1 MKTEHEPVNRPPL
14 FRTHSTDLTED
25 ELLILDVMFECSV
38 TYPMLRTCNF
48 VPQFNARPHR
58 LDDETLKSTLVSFG
72 RRGITD
78 VDDGM
83 FRGHHYISI
92 TPKGGELWASERQ
105 PKWERYCTDS
115 YPATIRGRTI
125 MSVKCT
131 TSWVRDDF
139 IRLQPEYSARTK
151 SATISDIGLVHW
163 RDFGKLYIG
172 LASYAEPS
180 KRTPDEF
187 YEWLPRH
194 QAHIERVEKERSW
207 WRTVG
212 ELQKFVKS

>member
-1 MKTEHEPVNRPPL
+1 MKTEHEPVNWPPL
-14 FRTHSTDLTED
+14 FRTHSTELTED
-25 ELLILDVMFECSV
+25 ELLILDVMFEYSV

-48 VPQFNARPHR
+48 VPQFNAQPHA
-58 LDDETLKSTLVSFG
+58 LDDESLKSTLVSFA
-72 RRGITD
+72 RRGITV
-78 VDDGM
+78 VDDDVFQGD
-83 FRGHHYISI
+83 HYISI
-92 TPKGGELWASERQ
+92 SPKGGEFWASERQ

-139 IRLQPEYSARTK
+139 LRLQPEFPARTK
-151 SATISDIGLVHW
+151 SATIKDIGLIHW

-172 LASYAEPS
+172 LASYAEP
-180 KRTPDEF
+180 RRWTPDEF
-187 YEWLPRH
+187 DQWLPKH
-194 QAHIERVEKERSW
+194 LDHIDRVEKERSW

-212 ELQKFVKS
+212 ELQRFVKP